1 MKVTHVFSFAF
12 CFLGLLNGSAAR
24 GQVTKEQLDE
34 IGAKLEAA
42 RSVYDRMPAQS
53 RRMLS
58 SGARNF
64 FHLAENWPNVRERI
78 LASHAEPDQIPL
90 PFEIPQ
96 MPFETTQTLET
107 TSPEITSLAQVRVS
121 NPANDFAFG
130 PTSGFQQSETSTAW
144 CGSNAVVGFNDS
156 GSFWESIVASSPLS
170 LNGVALSTNQGAT
183 FTDEGFLPPG
193 TTASSSNFLL
203 GDPVVGCGNSSTF
216 YYSSLITTF
225 TSISATSGVSVSKST
240 NGGVTFASPVL
251 AVGKNLST
259 HLLDKDYMAVNPLN
273 PSQIAVTYT
282 DFDFSGALCGSG
294 NLRTAIEKV
303 FSADGGAT
311 WSAPVVIDEQCNV
324 SPNFPSDQDSQ
335 ITFGASGEVY
345 VAWENYSGGDPTGR
359 AIFIRKAPSLGL
371 PYLPPVKVS
380 DVHFVGDGFSVEGGI
395 RTFIDL
401 GQIAVDR
408 SPTATKGRVYVA
420 FQDGRRFS
428 KSFSGF
434 LYNYSDVFIS
444 KSTDGGLTW
453 AAPVRVNSNALPLP
467 NGFGTDAYQPGVTV
481 DGTGKLGVCWY
492 DRRADPLNYK
502 VNRFCATSTN
512 GGATFS
518 NAKVTTIPNWQPIHA
533 TDDNINGFYLG
544 DYDAL
549 TGDATLVT
557 PGFIDSFNIVET
569 EGTSTGMNVFVP
581 NSNVWANKFN

>member
-96 MPFETTQTLET
+96 MPFETTQTT
-107 TSPEITSLAQVRVS
+107 QTISPGISAVSFTPPVRVS
-121 NPANDFAFG
+121 NLVTDFAFG

-144 CGSNAVVGFNDS
+144 CGSNIVVGFNDS

-170 LNGVALSTNQGAT
+170 LNGVALSANQGAT
-183 FTDEGFLPPG
+183 FTDEGSLPAG
-193 TTASSSNFLL
+193 TSGNFLL
-203 GDPVVGCGNSSTF
+203 GDPVLGCGNSSTF
-216 YYSSLITTF
+216 YYSSLLV
-225 TSISATSGVSVSKST
+225 TSTASAVSVSKST
-240 NGGVTFASPVL
+240 NGGATFGPPVV
-251 AVGKNLST
+251 AVGKNPFT
-259 HLLDKDYMAVNPLN
+259 HFLDKDFMAVNPSN

-294 NLRTAIEKV
+294 NLRTGIEKV

-311 WSAPVVIDEQCNV
+311 WSPPAVIDEQCNV
-324 SPNFPSDQDSQ
+324 APNFPSDQDSQ
-335 ITFGASGEVY
+335 VTFGAAGEVY

-371 PYLPPVKVS
+371 PYLSAVKVS
-380 DVHFVGDGFSVEGGI
+380 DVHPIGDGFTVEGGI

-401 GQIAVDR
+401 GQTAVDR
-408 SPTATKGRVYVA
+408 SPTPTKGTVYVVWH
-420 FQDGRRFS
+420 DGRRFS

-434 LYNYSDVFIS
+434 LYSYSDIWIS
-444 KSTDGGLTW
+444 KSTDGGATW
-453 AAPVRVNSNALPLP
+453 QAPVRVNSNALPLS
-467 NGFGTDAYQPGVTV
+467 NGFGTDAYQPSVAV
-481 DGTGKLGVCWY
+481 DGTGKVGVCFY
-492 DRRADPLNYK
+492 DRRADSLNYK
-502 VNRFCATSTN
+502 VNRSCATSTN
-512 GGATFS
+512 GGGTFS
-518 NAKVTTIPNWQPIHA
+518 NAKVTTVANWPPIHA
-533 TDDNINGFYLG
+533 TDDLINGFYLG
-544 DYDAL
+544 DYDGV
-549 TGDATLVT
+549 TSDATLAT
-557 PGFIDSFNIVET
+557 PGFISSFNIVEP
-569 EGTSTGMNVFVP
+569 EGTSTGVKVFVP
-581 NSNVWANKFN
+581 NSNVWATKFN